1 MSRSFNEPLPQA
13 AIARRTLVAALGAGP
28 IATSFA
34 TTAFETKD
42 PPMTGNTDAQIH
54 HIYDRWHETIVQ
66 RDVDGLMELYAENA
80 IFETPAIL
88 VTLTDRTEAFFE
100 GKK

>member
-13 AIARRTLVAALGAGP
+13 AIARRTLVAAVGAGA

-54 HIYDRWHETIVQ
+54 HICDHARIAPACSSPT
-66 RDVDGLMELYAENA
+66 DGN
-80 IFETPAIL
+80 
-88 VTLTDRTEAFFE
+88 
-100 GKK
+100 